1 MMAAAPNLEVLLIGR
16 TLYGLG
22 IGFTMHAAPAYIAE
36 AAPAK
41 VRGLLIRQAAIVFSP
56 SNNHPLMLA
65 QAARRSENAYTD
77 SRLALFSLLASNR
90 SIPSKV
96 A

>member
-1 MMAAAPNLEVLLIGR
+1 MHASAGGSAALMAAAPNLEVLLIGR

-41 VRGLLIRQAAIVFSP
+41 VRGLLIRQVALGSCP
-56 SNNHPLMLA
+56 NN
-65 QAARRSENAYTD
+65 SET
-77 SRLALFSLLASNR
+77 
-90 SIPSKV
+90 
-96 A
+96 